1 MDKLINTPEEA
12 IKTIKA
18 NMPTS
23 GYYMLRE
30 ALEMAINALKK
41 DIATQPDIEGDG
53 YADGHIVYDTWIC
66 PTCRRDYEMEY
77 QEYERCP
84 HCGQLID
91 WSIKEEYVEDEEDG

>member
-1 MDKLINTPEEA
+1 MERLINTPEEA
-12 IKTIKA
+12 IETIKR
-18 NMPTS
+18 NWPTS
-23 GYYMLRE
+23 NYSMLIE

-53 YADGHIVYDTWIC
+53 YADGHMVYDTWIC
-66 PTCRRDYEMEY
+66 PKCGRDYEMEY

-91 WSIKEEYVEDEEDG
+91 WSIKEEYVEEEE